1 MSWLLAVWL
10 AAASLAPLH
19 GVVRGGGV
27 PVPGATV
34 TASQNQTTVHT
45 VTAADGSYQFA
56 NLTAG
61 TWTVRVSM
69 TGFETAKQTVT
80 VGAATLA
87 LDFTLRLAPYSGPPA
102 GTAAPSQPQE
112 AAAPPAPPGTPQAV
126 IVNGSETNA
135 AASPYAQPEAFGN
148 YRPPLGTLFNGGFG
162 LSFDTS
168 ALDAR
173 SFSFTGQNT
182 PKPAANNLDL
192 FAQVGGP
199 LLIPHLTSANNAP
212 EFFLGY
218 QRQTTRTAVTTAAL
232 VPTVG
237 ERGGNLSPL
246 PGAIV
251 DPTTGQAFSGN
262 KIPSGRLSAQA
273 QALLAL
279 YPEPNF
285 SGTGGYNYQ
294 AALVGNHHRDELQT
308 RLDKFFS
315 TANQLSGTFTLR
327 SIRTDAAN
335 LFGFDDRTR
344 SLGINSE
351 VQWRHAFTSM
361 LRTTFALRYNSLAN
375 RTDPFFAGVRN
386 VSGDAGIAGNDT
398 SPETWGPPALNF
410 SGGWAGLSDGLPL
423 RNRDQT
429 VTLAADTTWN
439 HGDHALSWGADLRRL
454 QFNYRQQ
461 ANPRGSFTFNGAASG
476 NDFADFLLGIPDAA
490 TLGFGNADKYL
501 RQTGADAYLTDDWR
515 FRESLSLSLGA
526 RWEYQA
532 PITERY
538 GRLTN
543 VALAPNFSS
552 AATVTGAAA
561 ALAADH
567 SGFEPRLG
575 LAWRPMAASSL
586 LVRAGY
592 GIYYDTSV
600 YSGLAL
606 RMAQQAPFA
615 TSLSVSGTP
624 ATPLSLATA
633 FLSPPGPTPDTFAV
647 DPRFR
652 IGYAQTWTL
661 SAQHD
666 LSDGLVATV
675 KYTGTKGTR
684 QKQQMLPNT
693 VAPGAANPC
702 PACPL
707 GFVYLAS
714 NGNSTYNAG
723 SLELQRRLHSG
734 WAFTL
739 QYTYAH
745 ALDDAILGSA
755 GAGFTAQDW
764 RHLDAE
770 RGPADFDQRH
780 KLSLT
785 AQYSSQYL
793 FRRNLLLRGWTLT
806 SQLTAASGLP
816 LTPVTYL
823 VIPGTGFTGVRPD
836 LTGAPVALSSGG
848 RFLNPAAY
856 TLPAAGS
863 WGDAGRNSIRGP
875 RQFSLDASLQ
885 RSFPAGPHLT
895 GLLRFDAT
903 NVLNHVAYTAWNT
916 LVGSP
921 QFGLASATQPMR
933 SLRTTLRFA
942 F

>member
-10 AAASLAPLH
+10 AAAGLAPLH

-34 TASQNQTTVHT
+34 TLSQGQTTLRT
-45 VTAADGSYQFA
+45 LTAADGSYEFA
-56 NLTAG
+56 DLTAG
-61 TWTVRVSM
+61 AWTVRVSM
-69 TGFETAKQTVT
+69 TGFETATQTVT
-80 VGAATLA
+80 VGEATPA
-87 LDFTLRLAPYSGPPA
+87 LDFTLRLAPYAGPPA
-102 GTAAPSQPQE
+102 GTAPPQSQPAV
-112 AAAPPAPPGTPQAV
+112 AAAPPGAPQAV
-126 IVNGSETNA
+126 IVNGSESNA
-135 AASPYAQPEAFGN
+135 AASPFAQPAAFGN
-148 YRPPLGTLFNGGFG
+148 FRPPLSSLFNGGFG

-173 SFSFTGQNT
+173 SFSFTGQDT
-182 PKPAANNLDL
+182 PKPSANNLDL
-192 FAQVGGP
+192 FAQFGGP
-199 LLIPHLTSANNAP
+199 LLIPRLTHANNAP

-232 VPTVG
+232 VPTDK
-237 ERGGNLSPL
+237 ERGGNLSAL
-246 PGAIV
+246 PGPIV
-251 DPTTGQAFSGN
+251 DPATGQAFSGSQV
-262 KIPSGRLSAQA
+262 PSGRISAQA
-273 QALLAL
+273 KALLAL
-279 YPEPNF
+279 YPEPNVN
-285 SGTGGYNYQ
+285 GGNGYNYQ
-294 AALVGNHHRDELQT
+294 APLIGNHHQDELQT

-315 TANQLSGTFTLR
+315 AANQLAGTFTLR
-327 SIRTDAAN
+327 SIRSDAGN

-351 VQWRHAFTSM
+351 VQWRHAFTPM
-361 LRTTFALRYNSLAN
+361 LRTTFAVRYNSLSN
-375 RTDPFFAGVRN
+375 RTVPFFAGVRN
-386 VSGDAGIAGNDT
+386 VSGEAGIAGNDT
-398 SPETWGPPALNF
+398 SPEAWGPPALNF
-410 SGGWAGLSDGLPL
+410 SGGWAGLSDDRPL

-429 VTLAADTTWN
+429 VTFAADSTWN
-439 HGDHALSWGADLRRL
+439 HGDHSLSWGADLRRL

-501 RQTGADAYLTDDWR
+501 RQSAVDAYLTDDWR
-515 FRESLSLSLGA
+515 LHESLSLSLGA

-532 PITERY
+532 PMTERY
-538 GRLTN
+538 GRLAN
-543 VALAPNFSS
+543 LALAPDFSS

-575 LAWRPMAASSL
+575 LAWRPLAASSL

-600 YSGLAL
+600 YSSLAL

-615 TSLSVSGTP
+615 TSLSVAGTP
-624 ATPLSLATA
+624 AAPLSLATA
-633 FLSPPGPTPDTFAV
+633 FLPPPGPTADVFAV

-666 LSDGLVATV
+666 LSDGMVATV

-684 QKQQMLPNT
+684 QKQQFLPNT
-693 VAPGAANPC
+693 VAPGAVNPC
-702 PACPL
+702 AACPL
-707 GFVYLAS
+707 GFVYLTS

-723 SLELQRRLHSG
+723 SVELQRRLHSG
-734 WAFTL
+734 LAFTL

-770 RGPADFDQRH
+770 RGPSDFDQRH

-793 FRRNLLLRGWTLT
+793 VRRNPLLRGWTLT

-816 LTPVTYL
+816 LTPITYL
-823 VIPGTGFTGVRPD
+823 VMPGTGFTGIRPD
-836 LTGAPVALSSGG
+836 LTGAPVADGVAGG

-875 RQFSLDASLQ
+875 RQFSLDAALQ

-895 GLLRFDAT
+895 GLLRIDA
-903 NVLNHVAYTAWNT
+903 NNALNHVA
-916 LVGSP
+916 
-921 QFGLASATQPMR
+921 
-933 SLRTTLRFA
+933 
-942 F
+942 